1 MNKDFLKALF
11 MRAIHAVW
19 ETAVSTMPAAIIIT
33 PAMIEHF
40 NWETAKG
47 YFYIVTAWLLTAIF
61 SGFLSAIKSAK
72 AGMPE
77 AQLAETLYALDND
90 PDEEDEI
97 EEVGDG
103 IEDDEEGDE

>member
-1 MNKDFLKALF
+1 MNKDFWKALF

-40 NWETAKG
+40 NLETAKG
-47 YFYIVTAWLLTAIF
+47 YFYIITAWLLTAVF
-61 SGFLSAIKSAK
+61 SGVLSAIKSAK

-77 AQLAETLYALDND
+77 VALTETLYAYDND
-90 PDEEDEI
+90 PVEDEDEE
-97 EEVGDG
+97 
-103 IEDDEEGDE
+103 

>member
-1 MNKDFLKALF
+1 MNKDFWKALF

-40 NWETAKG
+40 DLETAKG
-47 YFYIVTAWLLTAIF
+47 YFYIVTAWLLTAVF
-61 SGFLSAIKSAK
+61 SGVLSAIKSAK

-77 AQLAETLYALDND
+77 VQLTETLYALDND
-90 PDEEDEI
+90 PDADEDEL
-97 EEVGDG
+97 
-103 IEDDEEGDE
+103 EEGEE

>member
-1 MNKDFLKALF
+1 MNKDFWKALF

-40 NWETAKG
+40 DWETAKG
-47 YFYIVTAWLLTAIF
+47 YFYIVTAWLLTAVF
-61 SGFLSAIKSAK
+61 SGVLSAIKSAK

-77 AQLAETLYALDND
+77 VSYAETLYALDND
-90 PDEEDEI
+90 PDADEDEL
-97 EEVGDG
+97 
-103 IEDDEEGDE
+103 EEGEE

>member
-1 MNKDFLKALF
+1 MNKDFWKALF

-40 NWETAKG
+40 DLDTAKG
-47 YFYIVTAWLLTAIF
+47 YFYIVTAWLLTAVF
-61 SGFLSAIKSAK
+61 SGVLSAIKSAK

-90 PDEEDEI
+90 PVEDEDEE
-97 EEVGDG
+97 
-103 IEDDEEGDE
+103 

>member
-1 MNKDFLKALF
+1 MNKDYWKALF

-40 NWETAKG
+40 DLDTAKG
-47 YFYIVTAWLLTAIF
+47 YFYIVTAWLLTAVF
-61 SGFLSAIKSAK
+61 SGVLSAIKSAK

-90 PDEEDEI
+90 PVEDEDEE
-97 EEVGDG
+97 
-103 IEDDEEGDE
+103 